1 MGMFVFLGVSFFFFS
16 ISSKYLKEP
25 QTALIILSSYLIFN
39 YIVPNVKNIFT
50 FKNPKVSSGK
60 D

>member
-1 MGMFVFLGVSFFFFS
+1 MRNDGRVCFLRGVFFFFS

-50 FKNPKVSSGK
+50 FRIPK
-60 D
+60 